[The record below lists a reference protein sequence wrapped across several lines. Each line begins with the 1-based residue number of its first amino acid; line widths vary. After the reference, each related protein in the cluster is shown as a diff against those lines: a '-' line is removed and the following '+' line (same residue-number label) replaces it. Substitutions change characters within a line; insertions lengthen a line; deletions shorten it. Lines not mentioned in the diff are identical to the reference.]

1 MNTHNPLDL
10 LQRRSYTLTQNLKTN
25 FKGGLLCLLCCSM
38 SSFAWLPV
46 KNDVI
51 YLCSSSP
58 VWNELFE
65 LFFFELF
72 SVFYFSSDWLPLRS
86 LCSWWAGLLT
96 QVEKILLSHVHWPHY
111 SSVLFAYTAY
121 LQRQDVNSGIGCLNN
136 SYVPFCVLRTWI
148 VLEVKSSHSHIKH
161 PHTLKQTWLVLFYQS
176 SKVIKRECVSVRFVS
191 QCVLYILYSSAS
203 TRLHFVVNTDI
214 CMWLFQGTEVE
225 TL

>member
-1 MNTHNPLDL
+1 
-10 LQRRSYTLTQNLKTN
+10 
-25 FKGGLLCLLCCSM
+25 M

-65 LFFFELF
+65 LFFLALF
-72 SVFYFSSDWLPLRS
+72 RFLFFFWLVAPQKFVQLVGGASHTSRKKTFISCALTS
-86 LCSWWAGLLT
+86 LF
-96 QVEKILLSHVHWPHY
+96 LS
-111 SSVLFAYTAY
+111 FICIQYTAY